1 MNDPRDTWR
10 DLNTKGGTVS
20 AAEVR
25 AKAQKLEAEIRR
37 DTLIGFVFASAMT
50 LAGLIA
56 LATLRQAEPIARIII
71 GLVVILIWFGAWRT
85 TLRNKSRV
93 VEANAST
100 CLEFYRSELQ
110 RRRDYF
116 ARPPW
121 FLLFNILLAV
131 VLFLA
136 VARQFNP
143 TAGDLLPYPLALVG
157 LLLVFLPLWKREA
170 RRFQR
175 ELDELE
181 RFREE

>member
-1 MNDPRDTWR
+1 M
-10 DLNTKGGTVS
+10 S

-37 DTLIGFVFASAMT
+37 DTLIGFVIASAVT

-56 LATLRQAEPIARIII
+56 LATLRQAEPTRVIIAM
-71 GLVVILIWFGAWRT
+71 VVIVVWVGAWRT
-85 TLRNKSRV
+85 TVRNKSRLA
-93 VEANAST
+93 EANTST

-136 VARQFNP
+136 AARRFNP
-143 TAGDLLPYPLALVG
+143 SAGNLLPYPLALVV
-157 LLLVFLPLWKREA
+157 LTLVVLPLRKRES
-170 RRFQR
+170 RKFQR
-175 ELDELE
+175 ELDALE
-181 RFREE
+181 GFEKSDRS